1 MLLSVI
7 IEKQLFIPEFLQMDK
22 KDDLKNDGYQL
33 WFTWTWWK
41 KNFSKN
47 LKKKIKISIL
57 KFFKK
62 DYN

>member
-1 MLLSVI
+1 MI
-7 IEKQLFIPEFLQMDK
+7 ITNY
-22 KDDLKNDGYQL
+22 DLGI
-33 WFTWTWWK
+33 WWK